1 MDIIRRLADIFDEIT
16 ILVSI
21 SNDKKYMFTVEERK
35 KLIAHELKNLKNI
48 KVDSYLGLTVDYA
61 KKNKIDVII
70 RGLRAVV
77 DFEYEMTMANMNKK
91 LNPEIETMLMFASAE
106 YYCISSRGVKEI
118 AQFKGKLDGL
128 VPKNVA
134 KALNQKIFN

>member
-1 MDIIRRLADIFDEIT
+1 
-16 ILVSI
+16 
-21 SNDKKYMFTVEERK
+21 MFTVEERK
-35 KLIAHELKNLKNI
+35 KLIAHELKSLKNI

-61 KKNKIDVII
+61 KKNKVDVII

-91 LNPEIETMLMFASAE
+91 LNPKIETMLMFASAE

-134 KALNQKIFN
+134 KALNQKLFKP